1 MCEKAKGGDRVS
13 TISEYYEEHSQL
25 VYRYLFKLCGN
36 DDLAEELTQETF
48 YQAIRTLDRY
58 RGECKPSVWLCQI
71 ARHCWYKHLEKN
83 KHSKDNIPTDEQLA
97 AQDTPL
103 DDRVADADDKMRIYA
118 KMQELKGEMRE
129 VLYLRILAELSFK
142 EIGEVMKKTE
152 NWARVTY
159 FRAKAALQEK
169 CD

>member
-1 MCEKAKGGDRVS
+1 MS

-83 KHSKDNIPTDEQLA
+83 KHSKENIPTDKQLA

-142 EIGEVMKKTE
+142 EIGEIMKKTE

>member
-1 MCEKAKGGDRVS
+1 MS
-13 TISEYYEEHSQL
+13 TISEYYEEHSRL
-25 VYRYLFKLCGN
+25 VYRYLFRLCGN

-83 KHSKDNIPTDEQLA
+83 KHTKENITIDEQLA
-97 AQDTPL
+97 AHDTPL
-103 DDRVADADDKMRIYA
+103 DDRIADADDKMRIYA

>member
-1 MCEKAKGGDRVS
+1 MS

-25 VYRYLFKLCGN
+25 VYRYLFRLCGN

-83 KHSKDNIPTDEQLA
+83 KHSKENITIDKQLA
-97 AQDTPL
+97 AHDTPL
-103 DDRVADADDKMRIYA
+103 DDRIADADDKMRIYA

>member
-1 MCEKAKGGDRVS
+1 MS

-25 VYRYLFKLCGN
+25 VYRYLFRLCGN

-48 YQAIRTLDRY
+48 YQAIRTLNKY
-58 RGECKPSVWLCQI
+58 RGDCKPSVWLCQI

-83 KHSKDNIPTDEQLA
+83 KHGKEHIPIDEQLA
-97 AQDTPL
+97 AQETPL
-103 DDRVADADDKMRIYA
+103 DDRIADADDKMRIYA
-118 KMQELKGEMRE
+118 KMQELKGEVRE

-142 EIGEVMKKTE
+142 EIGEVMKKSE

-169 CD
+169 CE

>member
-1 MCEKAKGGDRVS
+1 MS

-25 VYRYLFKLCGN
+25 VYRYLFRLCGN

-48 YQAIRTLDRY
+48 YQAIRTLDKY
-58 RGECKPSVWLCQI
+58 RGDCKPSVWLCQI

-83 KHSKDNIPTDEQLA
+83 KRTKENIPIDEQLA
-97 AQDTPL
+97 AHDTPL
-103 DDRVADADDKMRIYA
+103 DDRAADADDKMRIYA

-142 EIGEVMKKTE
+142 EIGEVMKKSE

-169 CD
+169 CE